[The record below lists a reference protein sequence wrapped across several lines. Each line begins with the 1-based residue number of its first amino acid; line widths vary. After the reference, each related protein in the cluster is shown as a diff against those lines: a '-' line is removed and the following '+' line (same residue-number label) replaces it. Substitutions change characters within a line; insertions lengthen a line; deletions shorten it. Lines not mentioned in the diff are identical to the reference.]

1 MRRPASAR
9 RTGVLVAALT
19 LAVCAPA
26 RAAEPFP
33 VVEMHEA
40 KRPSHR
46 LAYATLLASAGL
58 IAGSFSLGERANH
71 LYDDYHQAI
80 DPAEVD
86 RLWNRT
92 VHYDRLSSGA
102 MIGGQALLVT
112 GLWLRFLRHPG
123 DSRWSASL
131 GPSSCAVSLRF

>member
-1 MRRPASAR
+1 MPRSASVRRAS
-9 RTGVLVAALT
+9 VLAAALT
-19 LAVCAPA
+19 LAACAPA
-26 RAAEPFP
+26 RAADPFP

-46 LAYATLLASAGL
+46 LAYATLLAGAGL
-58 IAGSFSLGERANH
+58 VAGSFALGERANT
-71 LYDDYHQAI
+71 LYDDYHRAT

-86 RLWNRT
+86 RLWTRT
-92 VHYDRLSSGA
+92 VHYDRLSSAA
-102 MIGGQALLVT
+102 MIGGQGLLVT